1 MQSSFGLQHHPHG
14 GKLRTDGC
22 SGRMYLGRAPRAVL
36 SSARRACYRR
46 ISSFSQHLLDAERL
60 VGYPTSLLG
69 LKHMLGDELAVL
81 ASHLKRLIGSNHP
94 VVNTARWVGRD
105 TGGGAVCLRRTTLK
119 YGWAGVRLCACV
131 VGQSFWTKWWPCS
144 SCPACVSECYSV
156 RVMLQSL
163 NCTPPSEACSD
174 TECARCHG
182 SSFPRNPCVHTTCAP
197 SPHTYTHTIQ
207 HMQAHTM

>member
-36 SSARRACYRR
+36 SSARRARYRR

-69 LKHMLGDELAVL
+69 LKHVLGDELAVL

-105 TGGGAVCLRRTTLK
+105 TGGGAVCLRRTTVSTGGL
-119 YGWAGVRLCACV
+119 GCV
-131 VGQSFWTKWWPCS
+131 
-144 SCPACVSECYSV
+144 
-156 RVMLQSL
+156 
-163 NCTPPSEACSD
+163 
-174 TECARCHG
+174 CARALWG
-182 SSFPRNPCVHTTCAP
+182 SRCGLSGGLAAAAQSVCQSVAVCV
-197 SPHTYTHTIQ
+197 
-207 HMQAHTM
+207 